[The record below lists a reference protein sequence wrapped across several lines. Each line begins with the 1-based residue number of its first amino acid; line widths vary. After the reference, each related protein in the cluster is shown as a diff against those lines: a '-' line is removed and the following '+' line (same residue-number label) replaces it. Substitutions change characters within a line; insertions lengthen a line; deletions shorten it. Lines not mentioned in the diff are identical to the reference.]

1 MTYKVKGTC
10 VPVSFLVMGPIDNN
24 VYIVDD
30 GAGCFVVDPTCD
42 ADRIVEAL
50 DGRKPE
56 AIVLTHGHWDHTGAA
71 GELRET
77 YGAPIVASAVEAPY
91 ITGDAS
97 FGVHSKL
104 ATPCPVDR
112 TVEDGDVVEVGSMQW
127 KVIVTPGHTPGSMCL
142 YLKPAEGQEGA
153 PMLISGDT
161 LFNGAHGRTD
171 FQESIPEA
179 MTASLKR
186 LAELPDDTIVLTGHE
201 NLTTIGREKG
211 WLLRGSVF
219 R

>member
-1 MTYKVKGTC
+1 MTRKVNGAC
-10 VPVSFLVMGPIDNN
+10 VPVSYLVMGPLDNN

-30 GAGCFVVDPTCD
+30 GAGCFVVDPTCE
-42 ADRIVEAL
+42 ADRIIEAL

-71 GELRET
+71 GELREAF
-77 YGAPIVASAVEAPY
+77 GAPIVASAIEAPY
-91 ITGDAS
+91 ITGEAS

-112 TVEDGDVVEVGSMQW
+112 TVEDGDVLKVGNMQW
-127 KVIVTPGHTPGSMCL
+127 QVIVTPGHTPGGMCL
-142 YLKPAEGQEGA
+142 FLEPAEGCEGA
-153 PMLISGDT
+153 PALISGDT
-161 LFNGAHGRTD
+161 LFAGKHGRTD
-171 FQESIPEA
+171 FQESIPAA
-179 MTASLKR
+179 MSTSLKR

-201 NLTTIGREKG
+201 DLTTIGREKN
-211 WLLRGSVF
+211 WLSQGLVF